1 MNALLFRLCLLATA
15 CFLWGC
21 DPDDNILV
29 VSVYKGHTLQLVDH
43 MSARSI
49 GQYNHQAVLR
59 FDGKTVSDYN
69 VGFPL
74 LPEQHPD
81 WVIRNYDLEMSSPDQ
96 TPWTVYMSPK
106 TFSRAEF
113 DQMIACFEAKW
124 SDFDT
129 TLTNFRTPSYG
140 KPGRIERIVYGE
152 APRELVFHPKKLRY
166 QTVYG
171 RKGEPEET
179 FTIKPDGTWY
189 FQIASNGD
197 GSRFVANAA
206 NGMLMANNGQ
216 LIIEKPLVVDS
227 PMLSVRPEMAGLSDS
242 DYFQSFA
249 DSTGKPLL
257 SVMKYPY

>member
-1 MNALLFRLCLLATA
+1 MNAFYRLCLLAMA
-15 CFLWGC
+15 SILWGC
-21 DPDDNILV
+21 DPEDNTLV
-29 VSVYKGHTLQLVDH
+29 ESTYKGHTLRLIDH
-43 MSARSI
+43 TTVRSI
-49 GQYNHQAVLR
+49 GERNHQAVLT
-59 FDGKTVSDYN
+59 FDGKTVCNQN

-74 LPEQHPD
+74 LPEQYPN
-81 WVIRNYDLEMSSPDQ
+81 WIVRNYDLELSSPDQ
-96 TPWTVYMSPK
+96 TPWTVYMSPT
-106 TFSRAEF
+106 TFSRTEF
-113 DQMIACFEAKW
+113 DQMVACFEAKW

-129 TLTNFRTPSYG
+129 TLTNFRTPTYG
-140 KPGRIERIVYGE
+140 NPGRIERIVYGE
-152 APRELVFHPKKLRY
+152 APKDLVFHPKKLRY

-179 FTIKPDGTWY
+179 FIIRPDGTWH

-206 NGMLMANNGQ
+206 NGTLMASNGQ
-216 LIIEKPLVVDS
+216 LCIEKPLIVDS